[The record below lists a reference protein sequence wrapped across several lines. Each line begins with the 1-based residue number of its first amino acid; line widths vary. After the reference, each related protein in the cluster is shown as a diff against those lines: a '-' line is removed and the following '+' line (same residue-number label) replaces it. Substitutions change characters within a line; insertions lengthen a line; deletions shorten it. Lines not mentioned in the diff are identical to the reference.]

1 MTSATLPAATAKP
14 PYVAAAVASIAVLAL
29 YVLTL
34 APTTA
39 MWDTSEYIAA
49 AYRMSLPHPPG
60 NPLFILIGRVFTLLP
75 IAPTI
80 AERVNLLAAIT
91 SALAAARGLLGTER
105 ILRPYGVAR

>member
-1 MTSATLPAATAKP
+1 MTSASLPAATAKP
-14 PYVAAAVASIAVLAL
+14 PYVAAAIASVVVLAL

-60 NPLFILIGRVFTLLP
+60 NPLFILVGRVFTLLP

-91 SALAAARGLLGTER
+91 SAISAARGLLGTER